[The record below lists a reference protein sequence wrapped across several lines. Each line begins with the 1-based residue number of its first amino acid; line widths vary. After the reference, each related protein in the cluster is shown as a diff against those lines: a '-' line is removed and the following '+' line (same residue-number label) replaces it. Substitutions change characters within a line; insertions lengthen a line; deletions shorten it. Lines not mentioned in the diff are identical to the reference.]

1 MSKACYNTF
10 LVVNCKTRKVELV
23 TSSARKAK
31 SMLRTG
37 WRIDVWNC
45 NQIVEKIH
53 AKEKEKNPMGPY
65 VQAEREWIG
74 EKQRRAEEK
83 NRRRHAYK
91 PAV

>member
-1 MSKACYNTF
+1 MSKANYNTF

-45 NQIVEKIH
+45 NSLVEKIH
-53 AKEKEKNPMGPY
+53 ANEKERFPMAPY
-65 VQAEREWIG
+65 IQAERAFIG
-74 EKQRRAEEK
+74 ERQRRREDR
-83 NRRRHAYK
+83 NSRRR
-91 PAV
+91 